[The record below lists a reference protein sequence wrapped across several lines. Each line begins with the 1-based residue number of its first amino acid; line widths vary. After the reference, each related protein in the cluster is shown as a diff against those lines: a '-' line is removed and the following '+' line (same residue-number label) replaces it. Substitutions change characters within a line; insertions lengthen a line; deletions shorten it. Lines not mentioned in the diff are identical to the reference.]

1 MPVVTDPGILKPED
15 FIAAVLEKRLP
26 NVFMPDTPQRIAT
39 DTSQKLPIRFG
50 ETIKVYL
57 KKGEDVKKLKFIPLV
72 LAAYLRYLLGID
84 DNGMVFVP
92 SPDPM
97 LGELQEQM
105 AGIML
110 GDTVTQ
116 ERLKLILSRVDLF
129 GLDLV
134 KHGLSGKITMYFNE
148 LNAGVGAVRKTLKRA
163 LEQEGSL

>member
-1 MPVVTDPGILKPED
+1 M
-15 FIAAVLEKRLP
+15 
-26 NVFMPDTPQRIAT
+26 
-39 DTSQKLPIRFG
+39 
-50 ETIKVYL
+50 
-57 KKGEDVKKLKFIPLV
+57 
-72 LAAYLRYLLGID
+72 RYLLGID